1 MKTYTVTSKVT
12 AEEREVT
19 INISCENGEWVANLY
34 TCIEKYAN
42 KCKKQGWKQIDETRH
57 TDSTFIGATFIAP
70 AKAISIRNA
79 HPTKRVISEEHKQ
92 KLLAARNKD

>member
-1 MKTYTVTSKVT
+1 MRTYTVTSKVT

-42 KCKKQGWKQIDETRH
+42 KCKSKVGNRLMKQDTLTVRLLELHLLLLLKPLVLETLTRLKG
-57 TDSTFIGATFIAP
+57 SY
-70 AKAISIRNA
+70 
-79 HPTKRVISEEHKQ
+79 Q
-92 KLLAARNKD
+92 KNINKSF

>member
-42 KCKKQGWKQIDETRH
+42 KCKKQGWKQID
-57 TDSTFIGATFIAP
+57 
-70 AKAISIRNA
+70 
-79 HPTKRVISEEHKQ
+79 
-92 KLLAARNKD
+92 

>member
-42 KCKKQGWKQIDETRH
+42 KCKSKAGNRLMKQDTLTVLLSELHLLLLLKPLVLETLTRLKG
-57 TDSTFIGATFIAP
+57 SY
-70 AKAISIRNA
+70 
-79 HPTKRVISEEHKQ
+79 Q
-92 KLLAARNKD
+92 KNINKSF

>member
-1 MKTYTVTSKVT
+1 MKLWKNWKGVKIMRIYTVSSKVT

-42 KCKKQGWKQIDETRH
+42 KCKKQGWKQVD
-57 TDSTFIGATFIAP
+57 
-70 AKAISIRNA
+70 
-79 HPTKRVISEEHKQ
+79 
-92 KLLAARNKD
+92 

>member
-1 MKTYTVTSKVT
+1 MRTYTVTSKVT

-57 TDSTFIGATFIAP
+57 TDGTFIGATFIAP
-70 AKAISIRNA
+70 LVLEMLTHLK
-79 HPTKRVISEEHKQ
+79 ELFQ
-92 KLLAARNKD
+92 KNINKSF